1 MVNKAKETLAPSA
14 ARFLKSKTKDS
25 RILSLITL
33 KLTLKILINGWYLGL
48 ILFLYLWLM
57 TCRTLRNAKEG
68 KGTKETMVALS
79 L

>member
-1 MVNKAKETLAPSA
+1 MLNKAKVTLAPSA

-33 KLTLKILINGWYLGL
+33 KLTFKILINGWYLGL

-57 TCRTLRNAKEG
+57 TCKLWKLRDAKG
-68 KGTKETMVALS
+68 S
-79 L
+79 